1 MHQSCT
7 GFTLF
12 EILISIVIFVLV
24 VTTIFGSYNFIFSN
38 AEGMLE
44 NVASYEMAKNC
55 LDRMA
60 ADLRS
65 VYVVQQPEYK
75 PPNAESPP
83 DDYRMVG
90 DIIEKEG
97 NPFSRLRFTSLSHL
111 LLEGNVRDGIA
122 ENYYYVTETEDRG
135 FVLKRSDSLYP
146 YSSFEEKATD
156 PILCEHVKLITF
168 LFYDQEGAE
177 YNFWDSDSEAFG
189 YATPRAIRI
198 KLGVGDTDTTVSI
211 ETMVTIPV
219 YRKKMET

>member
-1 MHQSCT
+1 
-7 GFTLF
+7 
-12 EILISIVIFVLV
+12 
-24 VTTIFGSYNFIFSN
+24 
-38 AEGMLE
+38 MLE

-60 ADLRS
+60 VDLRS
-65 VYVVQQPEYK
+65 VYVVQKPEYK
-75 PPNAESPP
+75 PPDAESLP
-83 DDYRMVG
+83 DDYRIVG
-90 DIIEKEG
+90 DTTDEKDLL
-97 NPFSRLRFTSLSHL
+97 FSRLRFASLAHL
-111 LLEGNVRDGIA
+111 LLEDNVRDGIA
-122 ENYYYVTETEDRG
+122 EIYYYVTETEDRG

-146 YSSFEEKATD
+146 YTSFEEKATD
-156 PILCEHVKLITF
+156 PILCEHVKLMTF